1 MKSLG
6 RETESRP
13 FAGVRPA
20 EGGPPVG
27 EAEPRPLAPASWDW
41 SRVRRVLVVRLR
53 SIGDTVLATPSL
65 HALRRFLPDARIDVL
80 LEDWVAPLLEG
91 SDDVDRVLTV
101 RRKSQSARLRV
112 ARQLRAEGYD
122 VAYNLHGGSTAA
134 LLVRA
139 SGARHRVGYADYA
152 YAALHNHH
160 APSSA
165 ELWGREKTHSA
176 EQQLAL
182 VGWTGV
188 PVTDRPA
195 SRLAVTSAAAHVVER
210 RLDAEAGLSPG
221 RPFALIHPAA
231 AFETKTWAAANF
243 ARVVEH
249 LATRGLSTVA
259 VAAHGEE
266 RVLDEVRAHCGVPLG
281 GFTDLSLPELTAL
294 AARARIFVGNDS
306 GVAHVAAAVEAPQV
320 VVFGSSNVAHWR
332 PWTAAPA
339 EVVREEMHCAPCPG
353 YTCAEF
359 GAPECIRRVPPERV
373 VAAVERVLKAV
384 EKREVRSQASE
395 ATRRSQPLSSDS

>member
-6 RETESRP
+6 RQTEPRG
-13 FAGVRPA
+13 FAGVPFVGDA
-20 EGGPPVG
+20 PVEGG
-27 EAEPRPLAPASWDW
+27 AEPRPLAPARWDW
-41 SRVRRVLVVRLR
+41 SSVRSVLVVRLR

-65 HALRRFLPDARIDVL
+65 HALRRFLPRARIDVL

-101 RRKSQSARLRV
+101 RRKSQSSRLRV
-112 ARQLRAEGYD
+112 ARALRAEGYD

-139 SGARHRVGYADYA
+139 SGAKHRVGYADYA
-152 YAALHNHH
+152 YAALHNH
-160 APSSA
+160 AAPPSSG
-165 ELWGREKTHSA
+165 LWGREKTHSA

-182 VGWTGV
+182 LGWTGV

-195 SRLAVTSAAAHVVER
+195 SRLAVTGAAAAAVER
-210 RLDAEAGLSPG
+210 RLSEEAKLSAG
-221 RPFALIHPAA
+221 QPFALIHPAA
-231 AFETKTWAAANF
+231 AFDTKTWAAANF

-249 LATRGLSTVA
+249 LAARGLAVVA
-259 VAAHGEE
+259 VAAPGEE
-266 RVLDEVRAHCGVPLG
+266 KVIDEVRANTDVTLA

-294 AARARIFVGNDS
+294 AARSTIFVGNDS
-306 GVAHVAAAVEAPQV
+306 GVAHVAAAVRTPQV

-332 PWTAAPA
+332 PWTPAPA

-359 GAPECIRRVPPERV
+359 GTPECIRRVPAERV
-373 VAAVERVLKAV
+373 VAAVERVLKASLESGV
-384 EKREVRSQASE
+384 
-395 ATRRSQPLSSDS
+395 

>member
-6 RETESRP
+6 RQTEPRP
-13 FAGVRPA
+13 FSGVAFA
-20 EGGPPVG
+20 EGAGAAGG
-27 EAEPRPLAPASWDW
+27 EAAPRPLAPARWDW
-41 SRVRRVLVVRLR
+41 SRVRSVLVVRLR

-65 HALRRFLPDARIDVL
+65 HALRRFLPGARIDVL

-101 RRKSQSARLRV
+101 RRKSQSSRLRV
-112 ARQLRAEGYD
+112 ARGLRAEGYD

-139 SGARHRVGYADYA
+139 SGAKHRVGYADYA
-152 YAALHNHH
+152 YAALHNHA
-160 APSSA
+160 APPSA

-182 VGWTGV
+182 LGWTGV

-195 SRLAVTSAAAHVVER
+195 SRLAVTRAAADAVAR
-210 RLDAEAGLSPG
+210 RLDAEAKLSPAQ
-221 RPFALIHPAA
+221 PFALIHPAA
-231 AFETKTWAAANF
+231 AFDTKTWAAANF

-249 LATRGLSTVA
+249 LAARGLASVA
-259 VAAHGEE
+259 VAAPGEGK
-266 RVLDEVRAHCGVPLG
+266 VIDEVRAHSRAPLA
-281 GFTDLSLPELTAL
+281 GFTDLGLPELTAL
-294 AARARIFVGNDS
+294 AARSSIFVGNDS
-306 GVAHVAAAVEAPQV
+306 GVAHVAAAVRTPQV

-332 PWTAAPA
+332 PWTDAPA

-359 GAPECIRRVPPERV
+359 GAPECIRRVPAERV

-384 EKREVRSQASE
+384 
-395 ATRRSQPLSSDS
+395 DSRQ